1 MKQPGFVFLGD
12 RCFEFGLLYLTI
24 VYTPAGGGEGDMIFQ
39 TVGCGM
45 WDGNRETG
53 DAAAAAAAAAMQM
66 RVALYGANLGPRK

>member
-1 MKQPGFVFLGD
+1 
-12 RCFEFGLLYLTI
+12 
-24 VYTPAGGGEGDMIFQ
+24 MIFQ

-53 DAAAAAAAAAMQM
+53 DAAAAAAAMQM